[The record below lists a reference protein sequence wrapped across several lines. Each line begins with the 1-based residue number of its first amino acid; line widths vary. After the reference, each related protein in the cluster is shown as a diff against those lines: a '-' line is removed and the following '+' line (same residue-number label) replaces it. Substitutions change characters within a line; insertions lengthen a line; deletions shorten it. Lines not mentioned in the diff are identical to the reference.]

1 MQQRNIFLMLAL
13 SGSVLMMMLVS
24 VLFFVPTPTSLRA
37 DISRTDIAI
46 AEPRAMFQNV
56 AQKVSESTTIPTRS
70 EDEILKT
77 IQSYVAGNDP
87 DAAKKLYDELY
98 TVKSTRELPMGGE
111 VDILAAR

>member
-37 DISRTDIAI
+37 DITRTDIAI
-46 AEPRAMFQNV
+46 AEPRAAFQNV
-56 AQKVSESTTIPTRS
+56 AKKVVESTTIPS
-70 EDEILKT
+70 QNEEEILKT

-87 DAAKKLYDELY
+87 DTAKKLYDELY
-98 TVKSTRELPMGGE
+98 AVKNTKALPMGGE
-111 VDILAAR
+111 VEMLAAR